1 MRKKPFLPKSYKYFV
16 IWIQNF
22 ARKIIDHATTLDIDA
37 ATVTQITND
46 AYLCGYA
53 LQVTEIYKHELSETV
68 KFRKLLY
75 NGDPGLVL
83 GYPVAPVMPVL
94 PGPPVPKA
102 GVVQRVSK
110 VAKEIKLHPNYTEA
124 IGMDLGIIGSEQV
137 IDWSEQVPVLKLKL
151 QSNSVRID
159 FDKGLSDGIR
169 IYSRRGDET
178 EWTFLDVDANP
189 PYYDKRKNL
198 VTGKGETR
206 EYKAIFILKDQEAG
220 MESAIYPIS
229 VRL

>member
-1 MRKKPFLPKSYKYFV
+1 MPKSYKHFL

-22 ARKIIDHATTLDIDA
+22 ARKIIDHAATLDIDA
-37 ATVTQITND
+37 TTITQITND

-53 LQVTEIYKHELSETV
+53 VQLTEIYKHELSETV

-75 NGDPGLVL
+75 NGDKSLVL
-83 GYPVAPVMPVL
+83 GYPVAPVLPVL

-110 VAKEIKLHPNYTEA
+110 LAKGIKLHPNYTEA
-124 IGMDLGIIGSEQV
+124 IGKDLGIIGAEQV
-137 IDWSEQVPVLKLKL
+137 IDWSEQAPVLKLKL
-151 QSNSVRID
+151 QSNKVRVD
-159 FDKGLSDGIR
+159 FNKGLSDGIR

-189 PYYDKRKNL
+189 PYFDKRPNL

-206 EYKAIFILKDQEAG
+206 EYKAVFILKDEEVG